1 MDRALKTAAT
11 GMYAQQLNVDA
22 IANNLANVNTTSF
35 KSTRVEFQDLMYETL
50 RATGVPDQQGGTPP
64 AELQVGDGTVP
75 SSTTRNF
82 GQGDLTPTQNQL
94 DFAVQGDGFFR
105 VRMPDGSEAYT
116 RDGSF
121 KISGDGN
128 MVTSDGYLVEPGFTL
143 PQDTTGIQV
152 GVDGTVQATV
162 SGQTTPVT
170 LGQLE
175 LAKFINPDGLHAVG
189 SNLYKETVASGTP
202 ILGNPNSTG
211 FGTIQ
216 QGYLESSNVS
226 IVNEMVKMIE
236 AERAYELNSK
246 AVQTA
251 NNMMQLANNLKTS

>member
-50 RATGVPDQQGGTPP
+50 RATGIPDQQGGSPP
-64 AELQVGDGTVP
+64 SELQVGDGTVP

-94 DFAVQGDGFFR
+94 DFGIQGDGFFR
-105 VRMPDGSEAYT
+105 VRMPDGSEAYS

-128 MVTSDGYLVEPGFTL
+128 IVTSDGYLVEPGFTV
-143 PQDTTGIQV
+143 PADTTGITV
-152 GVDGTVQATV
+152 AVDGTVQATV
-162 SGQTTPVT
+162 SGQTNPVT
-170 LGQLE
+170 LGQFE
-175 LAKFINPDGLHAVG
+175 LAKFVNPDGLHAVG

-202 ILGNPNSTG
+202 ILGNANTTG
-211 FGTIQ
+211 FGSIQ